1 MQTVQYLTEILKE
14 LERAPEVV
22 SSEEAE
28 RLASAIMEAGQIFVA
43 GAGRSGFVV
52 KSIAMRLM
60 HIGLNSHVIGE
71 TVTPGI
77 GHGDLLLIGSGSGET
92 KSLAAMAD
100 KAKSLGASVA
110 LLTTA
115 PQSYIGSSADIV
127 VKLPGS
133 QKDPASAHYETIQP
147 MGSLFEQSM
156 LLFGDAIVL
165 RIMEQTK
172 QTTESMYGK
181 HANLE

>member
-1 MQTVQYLTEILKE
+1 MQTVQYLKEILSE
-14 LERAPEVV
+14 LDRAPELI
-22 SSEEAE
+22 SGEAAE
-28 RLASAIMEAGQIFVA
+28 QLASAIMDAKRIFVA
-43 GAGRSGFVV
+43 GAGRSGYMV

-60 HIGLNSHVIGE
+60 HIGLNSYVVGE

-77 GHGDLLLIGSGSGET
+77 GKGDLLLIGSGSGET

-100 KAKSLGASVA
+100 KAKSVGADVA
-110 LLTTA
+110 LLTTS
-115 PQSYIGSSADIV
+115 PQSYIGSFADTVIQ
-127 VKLPGS
+127 LPGS
-133 QKDPASAHYETIQP
+133 QKDQANAHYKTIQP

-156 LLFGDAIVL
+156 LLFGDAVIL
-165 RIMEQTK
+165 RIMERTK